1 VARDEAGSGGGGSG
15 GDGSGG
21 GGSGE
26 GGGVPEEAFALFGHG
41 LRLEILHAL
50 GHAEGY
56 SLGFAELR
64 RAVDERDS
72 GRFSYH
78 LSKLEGQFV
87 RKVRDAY
94 ELQYAGHRVIDA
106 IRSGVFH
113 RAPAVEATA
122 LPERCRDCGDRPAFA
137 YEAHI
142 ASVRCETCDRTLLEY
157 PFEPGA
163 FEGRT
168 VREAAGAFDRRT
180 RGIWTAALDG
190 LCTICT
196 GTVEAAYASPDE
208 LPTNLTRYDDYF
220 SADRPVVAALDC
232 TNCSFYSYVP
242 VGTAVLRDPVLAGT
256 MAERGRPLA
265 DRRLWELPFVVD
277 DDRETVLATDPRRVS
292 VLVHAAGDGDRSG
305 AGGRT
310 GAGAVEAVLD
320 AELEVAELV
329 RHRAR

>member
-1 VARDEAGSGGGGSG
+1 MARDDAGDGADGGHGGEGGDAGSG
-15 GDGSGG
+15 GDGGD
-21 GGSGE
+21 
-26 GGGVPEEAFALFGHG
+26 GGVPEEAFALFGHE
-41 LRLEILHAL
+41 LRVEMLHAL

-78 LSKLEGQFV
+78 LSKLEGRFV
-87 RKVRDAY
+87 EKAGDDY
-94 ELQYAGHRVIDA
+94 ELQYAGHRAIDA

-113 RAPAVEATA
+113 RSPTVEATA
-122 LPERCRDCGDRPAFA
+122 LPERCRACEDHLAFA

-157 PFEPGA
+157 PLEPGA
-163 FEGRT
+163 FEGRS
-168 VREAAGAFDRRT
+168 VREAARAFDRRT
-180 RGIWTAALDG
+180 RDIWTAGLDG

-196 GTVEAAYASPDE
+196 GRVETGYATPDE
-208 LPTNLTRYDDYF
+208 LPTNLARYDEYF

-242 VGTAVLRDPVLAGT
+242 VGTAALRDPVLAGT
-256 MAERGRPLA
+256 MAERGRSLA

-277 DDRETVLATDPRRVS
+277 GDRETVLDADGDPDSDAPRVS
-292 VLVHAAGDGDRSG
+292 VLVHSDADED
-305 AGGRT
+305 
-310 GAGAVEAVLD
+310 VEVVLD
-320 AELEVAELV
+320 EDLDVAEVV
-329 RHRAR
+329 RRR